1 MSEKRW
7 VRPAKLRKAAIF
19 KRGDRGFHGYGK
31 PFKDSYGGE
40 LAVYESSSAEGPH
53 VWLKIDAP
61 WNKTGHLG
69 APMPDHHSATAHL
82 NAKQA
87 LELIRRLQTWMD
99 EIPKRW
105 KR

>member
-7 VRPAKLRKAAIF
+7 VRPAKLRRAAIL

-31 PFKDSYGGE
+31 PFKDSYGTE
-40 LAVYESSSAEGPH
+40 VEVYESSSAEGPH
-53 VWLKIDAP
+53 VWVKADPSMTPAA
-61 WNKTGHLG
+61 HL
-69 APMPDHHSATAHL
+69 HL

-105 KR
+105 ARG